1 MRPPPVALSFYLS
14 NAFSDRLAY
23 VILDTAVEFGGTN
36 IEICVCRAVPCRRR
50 RTHLCVRKR
59 RRLMLRRVTKCALMP
74 LLAVCYILFAN
85 TVSPLVVAAIFFGFT
100 GDFFL
105 LLTTHRWAFPAGI
118 AAFSVGHVFY
128 IVSFLIALPHAP
140 SVFVFLLLVL
150 VSAAYATV
158 LLLYLWKGIPRKL
171 RPPSIL
177 YVLIIGSMASCA
189 FLYASYGASTVYHLA
204 AGRRIAVHRVG
215 QHALH
220 RRVPPPDSAPEHTG
234 YVHLYCRADAH
245 RILACFYLTLPAHK
259 EKLCRPI

>member
-1 MRPPPVALSFYLS
+1 MRFAFAALYLAVA
-14 NAFSDRLAY
+14 
-23 VILDTAVEFGGTN
+23 AVHIYACGS
-36 IEICVCRAVPCRRR
+36 
-50 RTHLCVRKR
+50 R

-74 LLAVCYILFAN
+74 LLAVCYILFAK
-85 TVSPLVVAAIFFGFT
+85 TASPLVVAAIFFGFT

-150 VSAAYATV
+150 VSTAYATV

-171 RPPSIL
+171 RAPSIL

-189 FLYASYGASTVYHLA
+189 FLYASCGASTVYHLA
-204 AGRRIAVHRVG
+204 AVG
-215 QHALH
+215 GLLFVAS
-220 RRVPPPDSAPEHTG
+220 DSM
-234 YVHLYCRADAH
+234 LSIDAF
-245 RILACFYLTLPAHK
+245 R
-259 EKLCRPI
+259 RPIPHRSILVMSTYIAAQTLIVSSLAFT